1 MDNIS
6 ITAETVETVGVPTM
20 SLEAPLRPTSMAIPQ
35 DKIQTLPLP
44 DAVAT
49 QSPQPENEK
58 TNAPLLPNSDGN
70 TVSHSSALYS
80 QEPKP
85 HSQVQPESTE
95 PEPPIS
101 GAEEP
106 LQSQAA
112 SWQNTQHQLLAA
124 QKGFFDAL
132 QDSPVVFSPH
142 PNETP
147 GRDLLRPISYFDNEP
162 GVSETPQPGND
173 RTTNE
178 NMSPSK
184 YLTDRNANFQ
194 SIGGRD
200 TFISPFRSTFGEGGE
215 SPLGT
220 AFTPFRAF
228 ATPESSP
235 KQAEES
241 LFSPLTFTPEAP
253 ARGFNDAT
261 STTKKSVKFGFGLL
275 DDDDEE
281 EPTSRSFGSG
291 FSPVNFRDPGQQG
304 AGQAEDLVEQVM
316 GFMGGGVWNIDDE
329 LKKMADGNTPGG
341 AASTSEAG
349 EEGNRKG
356 KGSSARKRLYGKR
369 H

>member
-1 MDNIS
+1 MPLK
-6 ITAETVETVGVPTM
+6 V
-20 SLEAPLRPTSMAIPQ
+20 PLRPTSMVIPQ
-35 DKIQTLPLP
+35 DTLQTLPLP
-44 DAVAT
+44 ETMAI

-58 TNAPLLPNSDGN
+58 TNAPLSPNSDGN
-70 TVSHSSALYS
+70 TVSHSPTLYS
-80 QEPKP
+80 QQPKA
-85 HSQVQPESTE
+85 HSQIQPGSAE
-95 PEPPIS
+95 PEPPIP

-112 SWQNTQHQLLAA
+112 SWQNTQYQLLAA

-142 PNETP
+142 LNETP

-173 RTTNE
+173 RTTDE

-200 TFISPFRSTFGEGGE
+200 AFISPFRSTFGEGGE

-235 KQAEES
+235 KQAGERH
-241 LFSPLTFTPEAP
+241 FSPLTFTPEAP
-253 ARGFNDAT
+253 AQIFNGST
-261 STTKKSVKFGFGLL
+261 STTRKSVKFGFGLL
-275 DDDDEE
+275 DDDDDEE
-281 EPTSRSFGSG
+281 ESTSRSFGSG

-304 AGQAEDLVEQVM
+304 AVQAEDLVEQVM
-316 GFMGGGVWNIDDE
+316 GFMGGGVWDIDDE
-329 LKKMADGNTPGG
+329 LKKMAGG
-341 AASTSEAG
+341 SALGETASTSRAG
-349 EEGNRKG
+349 EEGNGKG
-356 KGSSARKRLYGKR
+356 KGSSARKKRLYGKR